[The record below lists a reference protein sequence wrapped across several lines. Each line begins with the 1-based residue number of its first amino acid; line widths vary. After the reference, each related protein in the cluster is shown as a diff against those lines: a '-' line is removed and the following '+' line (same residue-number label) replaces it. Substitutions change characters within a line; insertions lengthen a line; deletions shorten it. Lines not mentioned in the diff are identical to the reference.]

1 MNPHRLD
8 QQGAA
13 APVATMAMRPWHV
26 VALLGVMILWAA
38 CYPLIAVG
46 RPFAP
51 PLLFAAL
58 RALVAGAALALL
70 SALLHRPLPRDP
82 RVWGTLAAIGVSIT
96 TLGFLGMFNAEPS
109 VPPGLA
115 TVIAGMQPLI
125 AAILAYF
132 VLGERL
138 HRWQR
143 LGLVLGFLGIVVI
156 SAPHFGA
163 GRAGFAWGLT
173 YICLAA
179 LGVAAGNVLIT
190 RLAGQV
196 DMLVAMAAQT
206 LFGALPLGIM
216 AMLRERPAAITWSPT
231 FLASLL
237 ALALFGTA
245 AAYWLWFM
253 LLERVPF
260 SRANG
265 FSFLVPFIGFAIGVA
280 YFNEPVSIP
289 ALSGLAMTAIGL
301 LLIQREVDRPSDSV
315 RHLPGK

>member
-1 MNPHRLD
+1 MNPRRPL
-8 QQGAA
+8 QSAPA
-13 APVATMAMRPWHV
+13 APIVRTAMRPWHV

-38 CYPLIAVG
+38 CYPLIALG

-70 SALLHRPLPRDP
+70 AGLLRRPLPRDL
-82 RVWGTLAAIGVSIT
+82 RVWGALAAVGVAIT
-96 TLGFLGMFNAEPS
+96 TFGFLGMFNAEPS

-125 AAILAYF
+125 AAVLAYF

-138 HRWQR
+138 GRWQR

-156 SAPHFGA
+156 SVPHLDDA
-163 GRAGFAWGLT
+163 GRAGFAWGVA
-173 YICLAA
+173 YIGLAA

-190 RLAGQV
+190 RLSGQV

-206 LFGALPLGIM
+206 LFGAVPLGVV
-216 AMLRERPAAITWSPT
+216 AMLRERPAAIIWSPT
-231 FLASLL
+231 FVVSLL
-237 ALALFGTA
+237 VLALFGTA
-245 AAYWLWFM
+245 AAYWLWFI

-260 SRANG
+260 SRANA
-265 FSFLVPFIGFAIGVA
+265 FSFLVPFIGFALGAA
-280 YFNEPVSIP
+280 YFNERASVP
-289 ALSGLAMTAIGL
+289 ALSGLAMTAIGI
-301 LLIQREVDRPSDSV
+301 LLIQ
-315 RHLPGK
+315 H